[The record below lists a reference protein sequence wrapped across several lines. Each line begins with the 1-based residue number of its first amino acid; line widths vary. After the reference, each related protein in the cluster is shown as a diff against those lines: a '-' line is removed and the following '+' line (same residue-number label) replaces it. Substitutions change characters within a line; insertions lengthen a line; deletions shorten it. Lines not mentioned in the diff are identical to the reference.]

1 MITLLA
7 TLLFKLTILRTKLAI
22 LLIKMTTPMNKL
34 AILLVELTTELIRT
48 MVFHLRGVCHQSF
61 GDPSDS
67 FDGFEFDWII
77 NFLLSTTLISDFHL
91 KEDMWPAEKSF
102 RSFSLLLRLK
112 FSPTC

>member
-1 MITLLA
+1 MCLIKLNFSPFNLTTLKNKLAPLMITLLA
-7 TLLFKLTILRTKLAI
+7 TLLIKLTILRTKLAI
-22 LLIKMTTPMNKL
+22 LLIKMTTPMNEL

-77 NFLLSTTLISDFHL
+77 NCFIVYNTHQ
-91 KEDMWPAEKSF
+91 
-102 RSFSLLLRLK
+102 
-112 FSPTC
+112 